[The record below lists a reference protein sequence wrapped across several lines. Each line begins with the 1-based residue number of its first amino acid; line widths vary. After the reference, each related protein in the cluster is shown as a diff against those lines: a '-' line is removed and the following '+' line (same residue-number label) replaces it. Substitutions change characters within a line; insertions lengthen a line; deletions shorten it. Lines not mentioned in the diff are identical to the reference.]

1 MSSSRSADAKTH
13 IIVVGAGATGG
24 RVARQLVRTSPNC
37 TVALIDDAPGVAES
51 AAQSLGPNVSVAD
64 PKNTDE
70 VDAVVIAARA
80 GSHAEIAQQF
90 LTSAAVIIS
99 VTDSIDDVRGLLDLD
114 AQARADD
121 CRIVA
126 GAGMMPGLSDVLA
139 SHGRQWFDEIR
150 EIHVSK
156 FGTGGPDCARQHHR
170 ALKGRCFDWRN
181 GQWQRRPGGSGREL
195 AWFPAPVEA
204 ADCYRAALAD
214 PLLLIRVHPY
224 VERITSRMAA
234 TRRDRLTMQLPMLR
248 TPHPEGLLGAVRV
261 ELRGI
266 KDGGQIELVLGCA
279 ERPAVTAGAVAATAV
294 ETLLAEHAEPGAK
307 GLAEWVDARS
317 FLHNLRNRGVRSE
330 IFVGADETYQQ

>member
-1 MSSSRSADAKTH
+1 M
-13 IIVVGAGATGG
+13 
-24 RVARQLVRTSPNC
+24 
-37 TVALIDDAPGVAES
+37 ALIDDAPGAAASS
-51 AAQSLGPNVSVAD
+51 AANLGPNVTVAVARD
-64 PKNTDE
+64 LENA
-70 VDAVVIAARA
+70 DAVVIATRA
-80 GSHAEIAQQF
+80 GSHAEIAQRF
-90 LTSAAVIIS
+90 LTSAPVIIS
-99 VTDSIDDVRGLLDLD
+99 VADSIDDVRGLLDLD
-114 AQARADD
+114 GQARADG
-121 CRIVA
+121 CRIVV
-126 GAGMMPGLSDVLA
+126 GAGMMPGLSDILA
-139 SHGRQWFDEIR
+139 SHGKRWFDDVR

-170 ALKGRCFDWRN
+170 ALKGRCFDWRD

-214 PLLLIRVHPY
+214 PLLLVRVHPD

-261 ELRGI
+261 ELRGVH
-266 KDGGQIELVLGCA
+266 DGAQLELVLGCA

-294 ETLLAEHAEPGAK
+294 ESMHGQEGEPGAK

-317 FLHNLRNRGVRSE
+317 FLHRLRNRGVRSE

>member
-1 MSSSRSADAKTH
+1 MSSSRAAGAKTR
-13 IIVVGAGATGG
+13 IVVVGAGATGS
-24 RVARQLVRTSPNC
+24 RVARQLVRTSPDC
-37 TVALIDDAPGVAES
+37 TVGFIDDTAGVAASS
-51 AAQSLGPNVSVAD
+51 AETLGPNVTVA
-64 PKNTDE
+64 TDRD
-70 VDAVVIAARA
+70 VGNADAVVIATRA

-90 LTSAAVIIS
+90 LSSAPIIVS
-99 VTDSIDDVRGLLDLD
+99 VTDAIDDVRGLLDLD
-114 AQARADD
+114 SQARANG
-121 CRIVA
+121 CRIAV

-139 SHGRQWFDEIR
+139 SHGRQWFDEVR

-214 PLLLIRVHPY
+214 PLLLIRVHPG
-224 VERITSRMAA
+224 VERLTSRMAA
-234 TRRDRLTMQLPMLR
+234 TRRDRITMQLPMLR

-266 KDGGQIELVLGCA
+266 QNGRQVELILGCA
-279 ERPAVTAGAVAATAV
+279 ERPAVTAGAVAASAV
-294 ETLLAEHAEPGAK
+294 ETLLAHTTEPGAK
-307 GLAEWVDARS
+307 GLAEWVDARN
-317 FLHNLRNRGVRSE
+317 FLHGLRNRGIRSE
-330 IFVGADETYQQ
+330 IFVGADETYQN